1 MFAVKRD
8 TLRALI
14 LAAVALGAVIACN
27 DVADNPDHSDSV
39 IMVVSATPVSSD
51 PTNAAVSDFTTMTLQ
66 AQPRNP
72 GATTFFNDVSLS
84 TYTVGFSGGVMPP
97 LSGVIGSG
105 FVPAGGTATLVL
117 TIVNGADKGFFS
129 GVAGNT
135 YNAHVEVQGEDFS
148 GHDVSFSANVP
159 VTFTTTPDSDGDG
172 VDDAIDNCPLVFN
185 PSQLDTFPVGGN
197 GVGDCCD
204 PTTPGYPACSP

>member
-1 MFAVKRD
+1 MFAVKQD
-8 TLRALI
+8 AIRALV

-39 IMVVSATPVSSD
+39 IQVVSATPVSSD
-51 PTNAAVSDFTTMTLQ
+51 PTNAAASDSTTMVLA

-72 GATTFFNDVSLS
+72 GATTFFNDVTLS
-84 TYTVGFSGGVMPP
+84 SYTVSFSALLAPV
-97 LSGVIGSG
+97 SGVIGSG
-105 FVPAGGTATLVL
+105 FVPAGGTATLNLV
-117 TIVNGADKGFFS
+117 VVPGAAKFG
-129 GVAGNT
+129 GLAGNT
-135 YNAHVEVQGEDFS
+135 VNAHIEVQGEDFS

-159 VTFTTTPDSDGDG
+159 VIFTTTPDTDGDG
-172 VDDAIDNCPLVFN
+172 VPDASDNCPLVFN

>member
-1 MFAVKRD
+1 MFAVNRD
-8 TLRALI
+8 ALRALV
-14 LAAVALGAVIACN
+14 LASVALGAVIACN

-39 IMVVSATPVSSD
+39 IQVVSATPVSSD
-51 PTNAAVSDFTTMTLQ
+51 PTNTAASESTTMLLA

-84 TYTVGFSGGVMPP
+84 SYTVEYSQGVLPT
-97 LSGVIGSG
+97 LSGAIGSG
-105 FVPAGGTATLVL
+105 FVPAGGTATLIL
-117 TIVNGADKGFFS
+117 TVVNGADKSFFT

-135 YNAHVEVQGEDFS
+135 YNAHIEVEGQDFS
-148 GHDVSFSANVP
+148 GHDVAFSANVP
-159 VTFTTTPDSDGDG
+159 VTFTTTPDTDGDG